1 MSSEI
6 VEPEIERIKLSL
18 AEENLIEQIRNYITK
33 VEMLF
38 QEIDVTIDDIFR
50 HKFESAKTR
59 VIKVYEDLRSVYG
72 FQSTVAR
79 YAAKVSVTI
88 TNGYYYLSLVDSLM
102 SLTDSLHKLVLDLEL
117 TCSAQPRLSE
127 TLILYI
133 QNFVK
138 QLREYISYIRSLLL
152 YLIENPTKVPGLA
165 TLMEKNFNEIL
176 YMIRTI
182 YVNQEGE
189 SKGSILGELLT
200 TLIDLLHNF
209 HIIGEK
215 ALWLYT
221 TRAS

>member
-33 VEMLF
+33 VETFF

-88 TNGYYYLSLVDSLM
+88 THGYYYLSLVDSLT

-117 TCSAQPRLSE
+117 TCSVQPRLGE

-138 QLREYISYIRSLLL
+138 QLREYISHIRSLLL
-152 YLIENPTKVPGLA
+152 YLTENPSKVPGLA

-176 YMIRTI
+176 YTVRTI
-182 YVNQEGE
+182 YVNREGE
-189 SKGSILGELLT
+189 SQGSILGSLLT
-200 TLIDLLHNF
+200 TLINLLHNF
-209 HIIGEK
+209 HVIGEK